1 MTTPPSPTL
10 PCRLLPG
17 QLRVVEYQ
25 LLVQYSIHLDGLC
38 FLHQEKSLL
47 VEKAPMSSIGFPVL
61 GERPWSLGQGD
72 LPLTMGQRYLEA
84 NQLVLEL
91 GVAKIH
97 SQGNLRLVLVTA

>member
-1 MTTPPSPTL
+1 MVG
-10 PCRLLPG
+10 C
-17 QLRVVEYQ
+17 Q
-25 LLVQYSIHLDGLC
+25 LLVQCSIHLGGLS

-61 GERPWSLGQGD
+61 KEGPWSVGQGGS
-72 LPLTMGQRYLEA
+72 PLTMGQRFLGA

-97 SQGNLRLVLVTA
+97 LQESLRFVLVTA